1 MKTEQ
6 SNTKGMRN
14 KLDNMF
20 MDETVVKTKEKDARK
35 IQEVTVLD
43 DENKKAKSRQV
54 KNGETSGKA
63 DDLQKPVNTEV
74 KSSSRPQVNTK
85 EPETEDNEDQD

>member
-35 IQEVTVLD
+35 M
-43 DENKKAKSRQV
+43 
-54 KNGETSGKA
+54 
-63 DDLQKPVNTEV
+63 
-74 KSSSRPQVNTK
+74 
-85 EPETEDNEDQD
+85 